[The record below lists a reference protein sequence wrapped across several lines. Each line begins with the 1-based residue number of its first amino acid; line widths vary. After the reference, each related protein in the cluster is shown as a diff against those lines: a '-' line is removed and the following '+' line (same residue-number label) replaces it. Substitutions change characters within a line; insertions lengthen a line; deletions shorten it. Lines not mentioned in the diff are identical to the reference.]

1 MVKMAEMVNL
11 ENQDCLEK
19 EAKEESLEGMETV
32 LVVQKVNL
40 EKWVS
45 KEKGDLLVFL

>member
-1 MVKMAEMVNL
+1 MAKMAGMVNL
-11 ENQDCLEK
+11 ENQDYLGK
-19 EAKEESLEGMETV
+19 EAKEESLEEMETV

-40 EKWVS
+40 EKWDS